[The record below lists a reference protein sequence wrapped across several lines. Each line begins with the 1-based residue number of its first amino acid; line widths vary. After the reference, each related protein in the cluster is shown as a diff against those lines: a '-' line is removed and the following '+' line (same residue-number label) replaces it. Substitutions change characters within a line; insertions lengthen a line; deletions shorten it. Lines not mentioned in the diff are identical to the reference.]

1 LAFLLQKKKG
11 DQMMRPDTNLTFS
24 APAAQLK
31 EALSQT
37 GFVRDSAV
45 HYSTYR
51 TELEMAGGSV
61 YVFQVPFEEDDG
73 SLMLDGETSFFDGVS
88 DSEVP
93 QAVRES
99 ALKRLLALR
108 SRIESHIPQSYSPD
122 RDKDRRATP
131 MATRSVANANN
142 GSMVQDFED
151 MKALGK
157 DMERVKT
164 GQQLKEEGL
173 LPDPIQH

>member
-1 LAFLLQKKKG
+1 
-11 DQMMRPDTNLTFS
+11 MMMIPNTNLTFS
-24 APAAQLK
+24 APALQLK

-51 TELEMAGGSV
+51 TELEFSGGAV
-61 YVFQVPFEEDDG
+61 YVLQVPFEEQDG
-73 SLMLDGETSFFDGVS
+73 SLLLDGETSFFDGVS

-93 QAVRES
+93 EAVRDS
-99 ALKRLLALR
+99 ARQRLLALR
-108 SRIESHIPQSYSPD
+108 SRIESYIPQSYSPD
-122 RDKDRRATP
+122 RDQDRKATP
-131 MATRSVANANN
+131 MTTRSVATANN

-151 MKALGK
+151 MKALGL

-164 GQQLKEEGL
+164 GPQLKAEGL
-173 LPDPIQH
+173 LSDPIQH